1 LMARWG
7 RTTDVEYIY
16 RAWLDA
22 HGAVTRATIQAR
34 DHQEVEFRGHREGP
48 HPVLIPSTD
57 NNMVS
62 DEGSSPVRYQIPPV
76 VMDLSA
82 HSREQIMDEHPM
94 AYRVM
99 AQELKRENK
108 LRPFGSVDGEKVSD
122 PRNYLYL
129 EARVA
134 NRNSGIAALVRLRG
148 DERWRSSHLGRNDY
162 AISRDGWVRTTVEL
176 PPGTTAAQIEEIG
189 FECLV
194 SDEEKPEPLSGT
206 CRLEQVSKAF
216 LLDGEYRPRPSVWAT
231 NVPVEIPSGQMHAF
245 RP

>member
-1 LMARWG
+1 
-7 RTTDVEYIY
+7 
-16 RAWLDA
+16 
-22 HGAVTRATIQAR
+22 
-34 DHQEVEFRGHREGP
+34 
-48 HPVLIPSTD
+48 
-57 NNMVS
+57 
-62 DEGSSPVRYQIPPV
+62 
-76 VMDLSA
+76 MDLSA

-99 AQELKRENK
+99 AQELQRENK
-108 LRPFGSVDGEKVSD
+108 LRPFGSVESEKASD

-129 EARVA
+129 EAKVA
-134 NRNSGIAALVRLRG
+134 NRNSGIAALVRLHG
-148 DERWRSSHLGRNDY
+148 DQRWRSSHLGRNDY

-194 SDEEKPEPLSGT
+194 SDEEKPEPLSGA

-216 LLDGEYRPRPSVWAT
+216 LLDAEYKPGPSVWST
-231 NVPVEIPSGQMHAF
+231 SVPVEIPSGQVHAF